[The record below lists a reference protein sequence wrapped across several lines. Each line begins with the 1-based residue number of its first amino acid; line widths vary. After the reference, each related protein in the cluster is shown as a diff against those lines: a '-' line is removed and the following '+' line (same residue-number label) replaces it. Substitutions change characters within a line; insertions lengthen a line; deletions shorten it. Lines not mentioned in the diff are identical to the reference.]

1 MDGDKYLT
9 IQMQTWRKTI
19 YNNNRDLIFHFGNYT
34 YFLYHRQAEA
44 SGRHTKI
51 HINSSSST
59 GMVAW
64 LYRPWAAS
72 ILARSPLPPDVF
84 FSLALLF
91 WNQILI

>member
-34 YFLYHRQAEA
+34 YYFFYITDRLKQVAD
-44 SGRHTKI
+44 TKI

-64 LYRPWAAS
+64 L
-72 ILARSPLPPDVF
+72 
-84 FSLALLF
+84 
-91 WNQILI
+91 